1 MDSAQDAMRDE
12 LLAALR
18 EGADVRMWINGPS
31 TNLARSYA
39 RLDELTDGAGPA
51 AEAFASA
58 ATIGLANVE
67 HNLWRFLVV
76 LPKVGS
82 PPIIARGPRDLR

>member
-1 MDSAQDAMRDE
+1 MRDE

-18 EGADVRMWINGPS
+18 TGATVRLWINGRS
-31 TNLARSYA
+31 ADLAKFYA
-39 RLDELTDGAGPA
+39 RIDELTEGVGPA

-67 HNLWRFLVV
+67 YDLWRFLVV
-76 LPKVGS
+76 LPEGDA
-82 PPIIARGPRDLR
+82 PPIVARGPRDR

>member
-1 MDSAQDAMRDE
+1 MRDE

-18 EGADVRMWINGPS
+18 KGANVRSWISGPS
-31 TNLARSYA
+31 ADLAKFYA
-39 RLDELTDGAGPA
+39 ELDELTEGTGTA

-67 HNLWRFLVV
+67 TGLWRFLVV
-76 LPKVGS
+76 LPQDGGS
-82 PPIIARGPRDLR
+82 PIIARGPRSAR